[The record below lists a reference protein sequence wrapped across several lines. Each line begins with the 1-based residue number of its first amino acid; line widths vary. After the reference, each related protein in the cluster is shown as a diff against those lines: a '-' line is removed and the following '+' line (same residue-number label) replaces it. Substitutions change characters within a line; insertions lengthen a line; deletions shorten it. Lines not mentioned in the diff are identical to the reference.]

1 MSLYDTKNY
10 SANAIIILGDRKMKI
25 LEIYQIY
32 EKIDDFDID
41 KIRHKICKNLHELR
55 LEYYNKYK
63 ELHRGAVGTENPYS
77 ITNIADYLNI
87 SIVHYKRLENEN
99 DKHKYISLENLVKLS
114 WIFDKSLD
122 EFLK

>member
-10 SANAIIILGDRKMKI
+10 SANAIIILGDQKMKI

-55 LEYYNKYK
+55 LEHYNKYK
-63 ELHRGAVGTENPYS
+63 EVHQGAVGTENPYS

-87 SIVHYKRLENEN
+87 STVHYKRLENEN